1 VEEGEATDDG
11 EAIACAGP
19 EAETEAEPEEEDE
32 DVPMAQPTETTA
44 EDDPP
49 QSSTPEMKRS
59 AVRSLIQRYFHQ
71 LQSGCGNAHCSN
83 ANCASSGKVAPM
95 TPNEVAARALQLF
108 SQDAQLCEPSTSAAS
123 RWESFTHKWVV
134 PSRNQPVVLVR

>member
-1 VEEGEATDDG
+1 VFPGEWLVLLELWHSNDPFLSTSASG
-11 EAIACAGP
+11 SAAG
-19 EAETEAEPEEEDE
+19 
-32 DVPMAQPTETTA
+32 TA
-44 EDDPP
+44 GGRA
-49 QSSTPEMKRS
+49 TPEMKRS

-123 RWESFTHKWVV
+123 RWESFTQKWVV

>member
-1 VEEGEATDDG
+1 VFPGEWLVLLKLWHSNDPFLPNSASG
-11 EAIACAGP
+11 SAAG
-19 EAETEAEPEEEDE
+19 
-32 DVPMAQPTETTA
+32 TA
-44 EDDPP
+44 GGRA
-49 QSSTPEMKRS
+49 TPEMKRS